1 MVKRHSQGKR
11 DEVSP
16 TLAAVLHSNEL
27 PWYKKAHLRN
37 LNLLLFSIMLYAS
50 ANGYDGSMMNGL
62 QALTP
67 WQEFMNHPTGPW
79 LGFINSVTNLGSL
92 TVLFPA
98 AWTVQKF
105 GRKSGIYIANLS
117 LIIGVV
123 LQTAA
128 HNPTTFIM
136 GRFFI
141 GVTNQW
147 LSIST
152 GLLITETAYPSHRG
166 ILTALYSCGWYPGA
180 LLAAWTTYGTRNYT
194 SSWGWRIPSVL
205 QLLIPAIALP
215 GFLLSPESPRY
226 YVSIGKV
233 DKAKEVL
240 SKYHTGGKDDELL
253 AIELEEIVATLALE
267 KQVKES
273 VGWRDLFSTRGTKHR
288 FYITVT
294 LGIFHNWCGNGV
306 VAFYLTTV
314 LNKAGITSVTNQTLI
329 NGFLQIW
336 NLIWAVGAAFSV
348 DLLGR
353 RKLFLLS
360 TVIMLVSYIFVTAFS
375 GSFAETGSK
384 SIGIAVVPFL
394 FIFYAGYD
402 IAFTPLFMAY
412 AAEIWPYN
420 LRARG
425 LSLLYL
431 IGQTST
437 FLNVFANPIALDA
450 IAWKYYI
457 IYIVILILGLL
468 NIYLYYPET
477 KAYTLEEIAV
487 IFDGKDAATPTRNQ
501 ILERSGQSKS
511 ASAVAAGADEE

>member
-1 MVKRHSQGKR
+1 MMKRNSKGKR
-11 DEVSP
+11 DEISP
-16 TLAAVLHSNEL
+16 TLAAVLHSDET

-37 LNLLLFSIMLYAS
+37 LNLLLFSIILYAS
-50 ANGYDGSMMNGL
+50 ANGYNRSMINRL

-79 LGFINSVTNLGSL
+79 LGFINGITNLGSL
-92 TVLFPA
+92 AVLFPA

-105 GRKSGIYIANLS
+105 GRKSGIYIANLR

-128 HNPTTFIM
+128 HNPITFIM
-136 GRFFI
+136 RRLFI
-141 GVTNQW
+141 GITDQW

-152 GLLITETAYPSHRG
+152 GLLITETAYPYHRG

-180 LLAAWTTYGTRNYT
+180 LLAAWTTYSTRNYT
-194 SSWGWRIPSVL
+194 M
-205 QLLIPAIALP
+205 
-215 GFLLSPESPRY
+215 
-226 YVSIGKV
+226 
-233 DKAKEVL
+233 DKAKEIL
-240 SKYHTGGKDDELL
+240 SKYHTGGKDNELL

-273 VGWRDLFSTRGTKHR
+273 VSWRT
-288 FYITVT
+288 
-294 LGIFHNWCGNGV
+294 
-306 VAFYLTTV
+306 
-314 LNKAGITSVTNQTLI
+314 
-329 NGFLQIW
+329 
-336 NLIWAVGAAFSV
+336 AFSV
-348 DLLGR
+348 DLLGQ

-360 TVIMLVSYIFVTAFS
+360 TIIMLVSYIFVTAFS
-375 GSFAETGSK
+375 GLFAETGSK

-402 IAFTPLFMAY
+402 IAFTPLFMVY

-425 LSLLYL
+425 LSLPYL
-431 IGQTST
+431 ISQTST

-457 IYIVILILGLL
+457 IYIIILILSLL
-468 NIYLYYPET
+468 NIYFYYPET
-477 KAYTLEEIAV
+477 KGHTLEEIAV
-487 IFDGKDAATPTRNQ
+487 IFDREDTATPTRNQ
-501 ILERSGQSKS
+501 ILEGAGQSKS
-511 ASAVAAGADEE
+511 ASTVTAGAEDE